1 MKTVLIVDDHAEI
14 RRLLRMT
21 LEDQGVALHEAASG
35 EAALAMARAQRPD
48 LVLLDLMMPGSLDG
62 MEVCRRIR
70 NDPDLSH
77 TRVIILSA
85 RDGLQDRAAGMQAGA
100 SGFISKPFSPAYLA
114 ETVRRL
120 DTAGTPVAG

>member
-21 LEDQGVALHEAASG
+21 LEDQGWPCTRPRAAKPPWRW
-35 EAALAMARAQRPD
+35 RAQRPD